1 MKRKLTLTIDPDVYD
16 QLGELP
22 RKVSISEV
30 ANWMLKALITDIR
43 GMSDEEFKKLMES
56 DPRGREV
63 RAYLKDKLGPFLNRV
78 EPYVNALEKPIGYE
92 RKVVKK
98 KK

>member
-22 RKVSISEV
+22 RKVSISEI
-30 ANWMLKALITDIR
+30 ANWMLKALITDIQ
-43 GMSDEEFKKLMES
+43 GMSDEEFREFMDN

-63 RAYLKDKLGPFLNRV
+63 RAYLKEKLEPFLNRV
-78 EPYVNALEKPIGYE
+78 EPYMDKLDKIVNV
-92 RKVVKK
+92 KVGKK
-98 KK
+98 GKK